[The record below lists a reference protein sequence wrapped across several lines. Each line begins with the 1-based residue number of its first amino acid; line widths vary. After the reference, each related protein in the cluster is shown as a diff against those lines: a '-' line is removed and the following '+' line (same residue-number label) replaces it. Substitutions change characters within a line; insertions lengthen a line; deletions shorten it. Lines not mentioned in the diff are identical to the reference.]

1 MNISLN
7 AEQYTA
13 LVALARKGA
22 AIDGV
27 DAVLKLEEFLRQV
40 EKQGGV
46 TRYFLWV
53 RWQEAKQ
60 PLPPTASF
68 PKTWPPN
75 LQQII
80 ERLDRPIARVDVE
93 AMLSENATNPATVV
107 VTQDPAGLVGWT
119 ELNVYFP

>member
-1 MNISLN
+1 MNITLN

-13 LVALARKGA
+13 LVALARRGA
-22 AIDGV
+22 AVEGT
-27 DAVLKLEEFLRQV
+27 DAVLKLEEFLRQT
-40 EKQGGV
+40 EKQAGV
-46 TRYFLWV
+46 TRFFLWV

-60 PLPPTASF
+60 PLPPTTSF
-68 PKTWPPN
+68 PTSWPPS

-93 AMLSENATNPATVV
+93 AMLKENATSPATVL
-107 VTQDPAGLVGWT
+107 VTQDPAGQVGWT

>member
-1 MNISLN
+1 MNITLN

-13 LVALARKGA
+13 LVALARRGA
-22 AIDGV
+22 VVDGT

-60 PLPPTASF
+60 PLPPTTHF
-68 PKTWPPN
+68 PQSWPPS

-93 AMLSENATNPATVV
+93 AMLKENATSPATVL
-107 VTQDPAGLVGWT
+107 VTQDPAGQVGWT
-119 ELNVYFP
+119 ELDVYFP

>member
-1 MNISLN
+1 MNITLN

-13 LVALARKGA
+13 LVALARRGA
-22 AIDGV
+22 VVEGTN
-27 DAVLKLEEFLRQV
+27 AVLKLEEFLRQT
-40 EKQGGV
+40 EKQAGV
-46 TRYFLWV
+46 TRFFLWV

-60 PLPPTASF
+60 PLPPTTSF
-68 PKTWPPN
+68 PTSWPPS

-93 AMLSENATNPATVV
+93 AMLKENATSPATVL
-107 VTQDPAGLVGWT
+107 VTQDPAGQVGWT

>member
-1 MNISLN
+1 MNITLN

-13 LVALARKGA
+13 LVALARRGA
-22 AIDGV
+22 AVEGT
-27 DAVLKLEEFLRQV
+27 DAVLKLEEFLRQT
-40 EKQGGV
+40 EKQAGA
-46 TRYFLWV
+46 TRFFLWV

-60 PLPPTASF
+60 PLPPTTSF
-68 PKTWPPN
+68 PTSWPPS

-93 AMLSENATNPATVV
+93 AMLKENATSPATVL
-107 VTQDPAGLVGWT
+107 VTQDPAGQVGWT

>member
-1 MNISLN
+1 MNITLN

-13 LVALARKGA
+13 LVALARRGA
-22 AIDGV
+22 VAEGTDAI
-27 DAVLKLEEFLRQV
+27 LKLEEFLRQT
-40 EKQGGV
+40 EKQAGV
-46 TRYFLWV
+46 TRFFLWV

-60 PLPPTASF
+60 PLPPTTNF
-68 PKTWPPN
+68 PSVWPPS

-93 AMLSENATNPATVV
+93 AMLKENATNPATVL
-107 VTQDPAGLVGWT
+107 VTQDPAGQVGWT